1 MAGQELRLKS
11 QDILTEVHILES
23 VCDLGFPLHS

>member
-11 QDILTEVHILES
+11 QDILTEVHFLKS
-23 VCDLGFPLHS
+23 VYDPGFSLLS